1 MVNKLDQQASLDDL
15 IQQFRM
21 AAAGVQS
28 AYHQLEQEL
37 LLPGTETWEL
47 APAPTGLALPNL
59 APLYLIGTL
68 VGGLTKASLVIN
80 KDLEVVSANGEA
92 QRDFGLGEAT
102 SLKEVLAPNAVNTLQ
117 KLIDEAVSHGG
128 VEIKKK
134 SGSSAGVYDC
144 IYLDN
149 PIEKGR
155 LLLLVA
161 QDLELDHLRE
171 VEDRI
176 LKNLTGTLVHEIR
189 TPLTSMQG
197 FAELLMQVQHLDP
210 QESNK
215 LNIIRSGI
223 ERLGLLAS
231 ALGTV
236 FHETMEPHWIKVD
249 LFPFL
254 QRFLAEY
261 LSHRS
266 LPPSLIDLVASSKTL
281 QVVTD
286 PELLRLAL
294 EQVLDNAVEALAQP
308 DDGDIQIELR
318 HDGEEATIAVRDRGP
333 GLADSD
339 GSNWWV
345 PFFTTKSGHL
355 GLGLV
360 RVRRIVETLGGRA
373 EVFPWN
379 PSEKGSDG
387 QGVEVGLTLPV

>member
-1 MVNKLDQQASLDDL
+1 VTHKLDPNASLDDL

-21 AAAGVQS
+21 AAAEVQS

-37 LLPGTETWEL
+37 LTPGEESWEP

-59 APLYLIGTL
+59 APLYLMGTL
-68 VGGLTKASLVIN
+68 VGGLSQASLVVKQN
-80 KDLEVVSANGEA
+80 LEVVSANSEA
-92 QRDFGLGEAT
+92 QKNFSLGKEV
-102 SLKEVLAPNAVNTLQ
+102 SLGEVLAPQSVKTLQ
-117 KLIDEAVSHGG
+117 KLIDEAASHAA
-128 VEIKKK
+128 VELKVKN
-134 SGSSAGVYDC
+134 GNSAGIYDC

-161 QDLELDHLRE
+161 QELELDHLRE
-171 VEDRI
+171 VEDQI
-176 LKNLTGTLVHEIR
+176 LRNLTGTLVHEIR

-223 ERLGLLAS
+223 DRLSLLAS

-236 FHETMEPHWIKVD
+236 FHEALEPHWIKVD
-249 LFPFL
+249 LYPFL
-254 QRFLAEY
+254 RHFVAEY
-261 LSHRS
+261 TPGRS
-266 LPPSLIDLVASSKTL
+266 LPENLIDLAEASAEL

-286 PELLRLAL
+286 PELLKMAL
-294 EQVLDNAVEALAQP
+294 EQLLDNAVEALDQP
-308 DDGDIQIELR
+308 RAGDIQIELR
-318 HDGEEATIAVRDRGP
+318 QDGEEATIAIRDRGP
-333 GLADSD
+333 GLDNSD
-339 GSNWWV
+339 GADWWV

-360 RVRRIVETLGGRA
+360 RVRRIVEALGGRA
-373 EVFPWN
+373 EVTPN
-379 PSEKGSDG
+379 DK
-387 QGVEVGLTLPV
+387 QGVEVGLTLPI

>member
-1 MVNKLDQQASLDDL
+1 MSDKLDQQASLDDL
-15 IQQFRM
+15 IQQFRI
-21 AAAGVQS
+21 AAAGIQS

-37 LLPGTETWEL
+37 LTPAGTAWEPTP
-47 APAPTGLALPNL
+47 APAGLALPNL
-59 APLYLIGTL
+59 APLYLIGSL

-80 KDLEVVSANGEA
+80 QDLEIVANNDDA
-92 QRDFGLGEAT
+92 QKDMSLGDKT
-102 SLKEVLAPNAVNTLQ
+102 SLREVLASDSLDSLQ
-117 KLIDEAVSHGG
+117 KLIDEAVSRSAL
-128 VEIKKK
+128 EIKMKN
-134 SGSSAGVYDC
+134 GGSAGIYDC

-161 QDLELDHLRE
+161 QELELDHLRE

-197 FAELLMQVQHLDP
+197 FAELLMQVQNLDP

-215 LNIIRSGI
+215 INIIRSGI

-249 LFPFL
+249 LHPFL
-254 QRFLAEY
+254 QHFLEGY
-261 LSHRS
+261 ISNRS
-266 LPPSLIDLVASSKTL
+266 LTPDLIKMEESDKKL

-294 EQVLDNAVEALAQP
+294 EQVLDNAMEAQSQP
-308 DDGDIQIELR
+308 EAGDIQIELR
-318 HDGEEATIAVRDRGP
+318 HDLKEAVIAVQNRGSDL
-333 GLADSD
+333 GDTD

-345 PFFTTKSGHL
+345 PFYTTKSGHL

-360 RVRRIVETLGGRA
+360 RVRRIIETLGGRT
-373 EVFPWN
+373 EVLPWK
-379 PSEKGSDG
+379 SQKKGSDG
-387 QGVEVGLTLPV
+387 QGVEVELILPI

>member
-1 MVNKLDQQASLDDL
+1 MADKLDQQASLDDL
-15 IQQFRM
+15 IQQFRLT
-21 AAAGVQS
+21 AAEVQS
-28 AYHQLEQEL
+28 AYHRLEQEL
-37 LLPGTETWEL
+37 LMPGEETWE
-47 APAPTGLALPNL
+47 PTPVPTGLALPNL
-59 APLYLIGTL
+59 APLYFIGTL
-68 VGGLTKASLVIN
+68 VGGLSKASLVIN
-80 KDLEVVSANGEA
+80 QYLEVVSANSDA
-92 QRDFGLGEAT
+92 QKDFGLGESV
-102 SLKEVLAPNAVNTLQ
+102 SLKEVLASNSLSFIQ
-117 KLIDEAVSHGG
+117 KCIDEAVSHGA

-134 SGSSAGVYDC
+134 NGSSAGIYDC

-161 QDLELDHLRE
+161 QDLELDHLRD
-171 VEDRI
+171 VEDQI

-197 FAELLMQVQHLDP
+197 FAELLMQVQHLAP

-223 ERLGLLAS
+223 ERLSLLAS

-236 FHETMEPHWIKVD
+236 FHETVEPHWIKVD

-254 QRFLAEY
+254 QHFRAEY
-261 LSHRS
+261 ISNRS
-266 LPPSLIDLVASSKTL
+266 LTPNLIGLVEGSKTL

-294 EQVLDNAVEALAQP
+294 EQILDNAVEALAQP
-308 DDGDIQIELR
+308 ADGDIQVELR
-318 HDGEEATIAVRDRGP
+318 HDGKEATIAIRDRGP

-373 EVFPWN
+373 EISPW
-379 PSEKGSDG
+379 SSSKSVTDG